1 MDPTAPIP
9 LDNQLIEGLAK
20 SRPTFA
26 NLPGTLWQAR
36 IFWVTLEGPIGA
48 GKTELFKVLSPKLEE
63 HFGKDRIFFV
73 PEPIDEL
80 MSSGLFQEYQHDPKR
95 WAFEFQT
102 TFFHKRTL
110 YFREAYDRMLK
121 KLASTSV
128 PQDEQSVKTAI
139 VLSERSIVSDTCF
152 MRVQYECGHVNEDSL
167 HRYLDLNA
175 MWRELYRGIAP
186 NLIVY
191 CRAGTDTASIVDL
204 CQQRIRERKREAE
217 EDLVTPEY
225 NGLVL
230 REHDRLFLQPGSVF
244 VVKGFVGGGPFQDP
258 LAIPVVVVDTTE
270 NYRDDS
276 RLALKKSSELLNHI
290 KASLPPLEVAKV
302 SYLPPPEHPAWNDVV
317 VVRRVDTTDC
327 QTATGLE

>member
-1 MDPTAPIP
+1 
-9 LDNQLIEGLAK
+9 
-20 SRPTFA
+20 
-26 NLPGTLWQAR
+26 
-36 IFWVTLEGPIGA
+36 
-48 GKTELFKVLSPKLEE
+48 
-63 HFGKDRIFFV
+63 
-73 PEPIDEL
+73 
-80 MSSGLFQEYQHDPKR
+80 
-95 WAFEFQT
+95 
-102 TFFHKRTL
+102 
-110 YFREAYDRMLK
+110 
-121 KLASTSV
+121 
-128 PQDEQSVKTAI
+128 
-139 VLSERSIVSDTCF
+139 
-152 MRVQYECGHVNEDSL
+152 
-167 HRYLDLNA
+167 
-175 MWRELYRGIAP
+175 
-186 NLIVY
+186 
-191 CRAGTDTASIVDL
+191 VDL

-317 VVRRVDTTDC
+317 VVRRVDTTDW